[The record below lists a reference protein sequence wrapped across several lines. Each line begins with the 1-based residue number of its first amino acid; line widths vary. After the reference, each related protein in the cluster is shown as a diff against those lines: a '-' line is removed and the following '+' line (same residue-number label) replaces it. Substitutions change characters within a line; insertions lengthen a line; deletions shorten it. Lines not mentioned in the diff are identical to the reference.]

1 MTKQLR
7 GIKKLSVSE
16 IIDNNNR
23 LIEALKNLND
33 KLCCKDKPEL
43 MNQKDLS
50 GKYSSVSEPDS
61 V

>member
-1 MTKQLR
+1 MTNQLR
-7 GIKKLSVSE
+7 GIKKLTISE

-33 KLCCKDKPEL
+33 KLCCKEKSEL
-43 MNQKDLS
+43 MNQMDLS
-50 GKYSSVSEPDS
+50 GNYNSVSEPDS